1 MKTKKTN
8 SNDKIIKKD
17 LEEIRV
23 SHAMEGYDLSKEDEE
38 RLIKIANGET
48 TSKIEFEKRLQ
59 DLKDKGIIK

>member
-48 TSKIEFEKRLQ
+48 TSKIEFEKRVQ